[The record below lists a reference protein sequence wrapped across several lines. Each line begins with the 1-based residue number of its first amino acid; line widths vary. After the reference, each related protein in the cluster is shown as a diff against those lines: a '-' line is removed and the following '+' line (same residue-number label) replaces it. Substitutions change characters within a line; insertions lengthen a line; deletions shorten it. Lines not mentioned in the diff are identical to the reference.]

1 MARIRRDEQL
11 RAAEIVGVSDVV
23 FLGYPD
29 GRVEPS
35 IALRRDITE
44 VIRRVRP
51 ERVLAQSPERNWER
65 IYASHPDHLA
75 VGEAAVC
82 AVYPDSRNPFAHA
95 ELAEA
100 GLEAWSVPE
109 IWLMASSRADTYVDI
124 TDTFDRK
131 VKALLCHDSQHLE
144 PHTLEERMRGWG
156 TTIAQAGKLGD
167 GRLAEGF
174 RAVNTR

>member
-1 MARIRRDEQL
+1 
-11 RAAEIVGVSDVV
+11 
-23 FLGYPD
+23 
-29 GRVEPS
+29 
-35 IALRRDITE
+35 